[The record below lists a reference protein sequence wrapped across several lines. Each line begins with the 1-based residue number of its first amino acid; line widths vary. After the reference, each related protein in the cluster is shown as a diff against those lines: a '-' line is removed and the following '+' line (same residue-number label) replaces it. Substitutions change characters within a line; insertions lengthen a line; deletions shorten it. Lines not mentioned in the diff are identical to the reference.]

1 MNKVT
6 LMGRLTKDPEMRYS
20 SNNNMPIAKFTLAVD
35 RKFKQ
40 GDERQT
46 DFVFCTA
53 FSKTAEFVEKY
64 FQKGKQMGLFG
75 RINTGS
81 YEKDGQK
88 VFTTDV
94 IVEDVYFT
102 GSKKDS
108 DSSFSSNSI
117 EESSESGFTPINNS
131 DDQLPF

>member
-6 LMGRLTKDPEMRYS
+6 LMGRLTRDPEMRYS
-20 SNNNMPIAKFTLAVD
+20 SNNNTPIVKFTLAVD

-40 GDERQT
+40 GEEKQA
-46 DFVFCTA
+46 DFVSCTA
-53 FSKTAEFVEKY
+53 FSKTAEFIEKY

-75 RINTGS
+75 RISTGS
-81 YEKDGQK
+81 YEKEGQK
-88 VFTTDV
+88 IFTTDV

-108 DSSFSSNSI
+108 ESNSVSSNA
-117 EESSESGFTPINNS
+117 EESSESGFSPINNS

>member
-20 SNNNMPIAKFTLAVD
+20 SNNNTPIVKFTLAVD

-40 GDERQT
+40 GDDKQA
-46 DFVFCTA
+46 DFVSCTA
-53 FSKTAEFVEKY
+53 FSKTAEFIEKY

-81 YEKDGQK
+81 YEKEGQK
-88 VFTTDV
+88 IFTTDV

-108 DSSFSSNSI
+108 DSNSTSNNF
-117 EESSESGFTPINNS
+117 EESSESGFSPINNS

>member
-6 LMGRLTKDPEMRYS
+6 LMGRLTRDPEMRYS
-20 SNNNMPIAKFTLAVD
+20 SSNNTPIVKFTLAVD
-35 RKFKQ
+35 KKFKQ
-40 GDERQT
+40 GDDKQA
-46 DFVFCTA
+46 DFISCTA
-53 FSKTAEFVEKY
+53 FSKTAEFIEKY

-81 YEKDGQK
+81 YEKEGQK
-88 VFTTDV
+88 IFTTDV

-108 DSSFSSNSI
+108 DSNSSSNNF
-117 EESSESGFTPINNS
+117 EDSSESGFNPINNS